1 MVAVPN
7 TNVYLV
13 VLDGGDCPDSAIKCT
28 SVSNRLFPGLFHG
41 VKRITSRVV
50 QRLNHN
56 AETAK
61 LPKVKLDCARHIFF
75 FV

>member
-28 SVSNRLFPGLFHG
+28 SVSNSSFA
-41 VKRITSRVV
+41 VWTQYKMKVV
-50 QRLNHN
+50 PKNNSAATMATLTPESQLGTLGWQRQN
-56 AETAK
+56 
-61 LPKVKLDCARHIFF
+61 DF
-75 FV
+75 

>member
-28 SVSNRLFPGLFHG
+28 SVSNSSFYRMNS
-41 VKRITSRVV
+41 IQEESS
-50 QRLNHN
+50 
-56 AETAK
+56 A
-61 LPKVKLDCARHIFF
+61 
-75 FV
+75 